1 MYFLIV
7 VSLSIMV
14 IKLLL
19 DYSQLRFFKKKF
31 NELVR
36 RDREKALNIMSKAI
50 AKEIV
55 KTGGGGYGR

>member
-14 IKLLL
+14 VKLLL